1 VSVTLEGTV
10 ARRLVAAGSKSERE
24 AVVLESG
31 DSWRVLRRA
40 GGNAFRDPALDE
52 LVGKRIRAEG
62 SEQGQTL
69 IMSRWD
75 EL

>member
-1 VSVTLEGTV
+1 MSVTLEGTV
-10 ARRLVAAGSKSERE
+10 ARRRVAAGSKSERE
-24 AVVLESG
+24 AVVLET
-31 DSWRVLRRA
+31 DDDWRVLRRR
-40 GGNAFRDPALDE
+40 GGNAFRDPELDQ

-62 SEQGQTL
+62 SEDGQTL